1 MSMSYITQFECR
13 ARLWLL
19 ACLLAVSGLLFAVQT
34 HAQTLQAIPPLTS
47 LVVDQANILDA
58 NQKAALTQKLLAFEQ
73 SKGSQIAILTVPT
86 TAPEDIFSY
95 AQRAAETYKL
105 GRQGVGDGVLIV
117 VASNDR
123 KVWIYVMRHL
133 EGAIPDLAAKRVIAE
148 TITPAFKQGQ
158 YAQGLDAGINQLM
171 GLIDGEALPPPKAN
185 TQNDSADAGFMD
197 LLILIGV
204 LSIIGSNIAAATN
217 RWLIAPPAGGVAGL
231 IAYSMTS
238 GLFWGVGAGLA
249 VLVFILIF
257 GNRSFQMATH
267 RTSNNHRNNDIFWGG
282 GLGGGMGGGWG
293 GSSGGMGGGGWGGSG
308 GGGWGGS
315 GGGGDAGGGGA
326 GGSW

>member
-257 GNRSFQMATH
+257 GNRSLQMATH

-282 GLGGGMGGGWG
+282 GSGGGMGGGWG

-308 GGGWGGS
+308 GGG
-315 GGGGDAGGGGA
+315 DAGGGGA

>member
-148 TITPAFKQGQ
+148 TITPAFKQEQ

-197 LLILIGV
+197 LLILIGA

-238 GLFWGVGAGLA
+238 GLFWGVGAGLV

-257 GNRSFQMATH
+257 GNRSLQMATH

-308 GGGWGGS
+308 GGG
-315 GGGGDAGGGGA
+315 DAGGGGA

>member
-197 LLILIGV
+197 LLILIGA

-238 GLFWGVGAGLA
+238 GLFWGVGAGLV
-249 VLVFILIF
+249 VLVFILIL
-257 GNRSFQMATH
+257 GNRSLQMATH

-308 GGGWGGS
+308 GGG
-315 GGGGDAGGGGA
+315 DAGGGGA

>member
-1 MSMSYITQFECR
+1 MSMTFIRQLTRR
-13 ARLWLL
+13 ARLWLC
-19 ACLLAVSGLLFAVQT
+19 ACVLPISLLFVTQVQ
-34 HAQTLQAIPPLTS
+34 AQSLQPIPPLTS

-58 NQKAALTQKLLAFEQ
+58 NQKVALTQKLLAFER

-123 KVWIYVMRHL
+123 KVWVYVMRHL

-158 YAQGLDAGINQLM
+158 YAQGLDAGTTQLM
-171 GLIDGEALPPPKAN
+171 KLIEGESLPAPTTN
-185 TQNDSADAGFMD
+185 VQNDSADTGLMD
-197 LLILIGV
+197 LLILVGV

-231 IAYSMTS
+231 IAYSMTNA
-238 GLFWGVGAGLA
+238 LFWGVGAGFV
-249 VLVFILIF
+249 VLLLILIF
-257 GNRSFQMATH
+257 GSRSFQMATH
-267 RTSNNHRNNDIFWGG
+267 RTSNNHHNNDIFW
-282 GLGGGMGGGWG
+282 GGGMGGGWG
-293 GSSGGMGGGGWGGSG
+293 GSSGGM

>member
-1 MSMSYITQFECR
+1 MSMSYITRFECR

-47 LVVDQANILDA
+47 LVVDQAIILDA

-133 EGAIPDLAAKRVIAE
+133 EGAIPDLAVKRVIAE
-148 TITPAFKQGQ
+148 TITPAFKQEQ

-282 GLGGGMGGGWG
+282 CLGGGMGGGWG

-308 GGGWGGS
+308 GGG
-315 GGGGDAGGGGA
+315 DAGGGGA

>member
-1 MSMSYITQFECR
+1 M
-13 ARLWLL
+13 
-19 ACLLAVSGLLFAVQT
+19 
-34 HAQTLQAIPPLTS
+34 
-47 LVVDQANILDA
+47 
-58 NQKAALTQKLLAFEQ
+58 
-73 SKGSQIAILTVPT
+73 
-86 TAPEDIFSY
+86 
-95 AQRAAETYKL
+95 
-105 GRQGVGDGVLIV
+105 GDGVLIV

-133 EGAIPDLAAKRVIAE
+133 EGAIPDLAVKRVIAE
-148 TITPAFKQGQ
+148 TITPAFKQEQ

-308 GGGWGGS
+308 GGG
-315 GGGGDAGGGGA
+315 DAGGGGA

>member
-1 MSMSYITQFECR
+1 MPTQIIGQQHPMSLSHTTSLYHR
-13 ARLWLL
+13 VRL
-19 ACLLAVSGLLFAVQT
+19 CLLVCAFTLSGLLFTSYA
-34 HAQTLQAIPPLTS
+34 HAQALQPIPPLNA

-58 NQKAALTQKLLAFEQ
+58 NQKTALIQKLLAFEKA
-73 SKGSQIAILTVPT
+73 KGSQIAILTIPT
-86 TAPEDIFSY
+86 TAPEDISAY

-123 KVWIYVMRHL
+123 KVWVYVMRHL

-148 TITPAFKQGQ
+148 TISPAFKQGQ
-158 YAQGLDAGINQLM
+158 YAAGLDAGTNQLM

-185 TQNDSADAGFMD
+185 TANNAGDSSFFD
-197 LLILIGV
+197 LIILVGV
-204 LSIIGSNIAAATN
+204 LSIIGSNIANATN

-238 GLFWGVGAGLA
+238 VLFWGLGAGLV
-249 VLVFILIF
+249 VLILVLIF
-257 GNRSFQMATH
+257 GSRSFQIATQ
-267 RTSNNHRNNDIFWGG
+267 RSSNNRNNDIFWG
-282 GLGGGMGGGWG
+282 
-293 GSSGGMGGGGWGGSG
+293 GGMGGGGWGGSG
-308 GGGWGGS
+308 GMGGGWGGS

>member
-1 MSMSYITQFECR
+1 MSYITQFECR

-47 LVVDQANILDA
+47 LVVDQAIILDA

-308 GGGWGGS
+308 GGG
-315 GGGGDAGGGGA
+315 DAGGGGA

>member
-1 MSMSYITQFECR
+1 MSYITQFECR

-19 ACLLAVSGLLFAVQT
+19 ACVLAVSGLFFASQGQ
-34 HAQTLQAIPPLTS
+34 AQSLQPIPPLTS

-204 LSIIGSNIAAATN
+204 LSIIGSNIAATTA
-217 RWLIAPPAGGVAGL
+217 RWRTAAPA
-231 IAYSMTS
+231 SC
-238 GLFWGVGAGLA
+238 
-249 VLVFILIF
+249 
-257 GNRSFQMATH
+257 
-267 RTSNNHRNNDIFWGG
+267 
-282 GLGGGMGGGWG
+282 
-293 GSSGGMGGGGWGGSG
+293 
-308 GGGWGGS
+308 
-315 GGGGDAGGGGA
+315 
-326 GGSW
+326 

>member
-1 MSMSYITQFECR
+1 M
-13 ARLWLL
+13 
-19 ACLLAVSGLLFAVQT
+19 
-34 HAQTLQAIPPLTS
+34 
-47 LVVDQANILDA
+47 
-58 NQKAALTQKLLAFEQ
+58 TQKLLAFEQ

-197 LLILIGV
+197 LLILIGA

-238 GLFWGVGAGLA
+238 GLFWGVGAGLV

-257 GNRSFQMATH
+257 GNRSLQMATH

-308 GGGWGGS
+308 GGG
-315 GGGGDAGGGGA
+315 DAGGGGA